1 MSMAISS
8 ERQSRWSYLPL
19 PLVVAV
25 IRMTSGNR
33 LSPGWAGAPVL
44 YLCQLVAMALS
55 TMLVGHFPG

>member
-8 ERQSRWSYLPL
+8 ERQSRWSHLPL

-33 LSPGWAGAPVL
+33 LSPAWIGAPTFYV
-44 YLCQLVAMALS
+44 CQLVGIVLS
-55 TMLVGHFPG
+55 AIPVGHFPG